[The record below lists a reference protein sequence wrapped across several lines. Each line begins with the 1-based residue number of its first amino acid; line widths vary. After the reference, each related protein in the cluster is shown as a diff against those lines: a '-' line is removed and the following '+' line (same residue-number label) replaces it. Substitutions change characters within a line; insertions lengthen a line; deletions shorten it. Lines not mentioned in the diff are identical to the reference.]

1 MTFKTIVV
9 LLLLFIIYNLF
20 AGLFY
25 LLNDK
30 GKTNRA
36 VNSLTWRIGLSI
48 FVFVLLLVG
57 SQLGW
62 ITPHGVTPY

>member
-9 LLLLFIIYNLF
+9 ILLLFIVYNLF

-25 LLNDK
+25 LMHDK
-30 GKTNRA
+30 GKSNRT

-48 FVFVLLLVG
+48 FVFALLLIG
-57 SQLGW
+57 GKMGW